1 MTKSPAFLRLCVK
14 LFNPCKSAK
23 SMLSAFY
30 LRSVLSLSFEE
41 RLGELGSRKWEV
53 GSWRLEDENS
63 MQYAVHKWQT
73 EKWLL
78 VRLLRND
85 HWRMTKS
92 PAFLRLCVKLFNP
105 CKSAK
110 SMLSAFYLRSVLSLS
125 FEERLGEL
133 RSRKLGVGG
142 WKLED
147 GNSRQ

>member
-1 MTKSPAFLRLCVK
+1 
-14 LFNPCKSAK
+14 
-23 SMLSAFY
+23 
-30 LRSVLSLSFEE
+30 
-41 RLGELGSRKWEV
+41 
-53 GSWRLEDENS
+53 
-63 MQYAVHKWQT
+63 
-73 EKWLL
+73 
-78 VRLLRND
+78 
-85 HWRMTKS
+85 MTKS